1 MKETQIKVIM
11 TVLLPQRHRLLE
23 IILSNTETSCGEQIP
38 SSALGHIQSFGND
51 TQDLADR
58 LSFTTQ

>member
-1 MKETQIKVIM
+1 M
-11 TVLLPQRHRLLE
+11 TVLLPQRHQLLE

-58 LSFTTQ
+58 LYLPTQ